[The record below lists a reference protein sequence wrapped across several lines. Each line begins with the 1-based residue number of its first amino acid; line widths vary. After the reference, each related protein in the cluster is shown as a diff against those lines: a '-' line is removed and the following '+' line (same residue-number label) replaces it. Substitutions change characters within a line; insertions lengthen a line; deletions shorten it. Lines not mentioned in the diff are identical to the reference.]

1 MKNTAHARL
10 AIKIA
15 VFYFIAGSFC
25 QTIQAQSQIHFRL
38 VHDTIIVVS
47 MMADSQGPFDF
58 VLDTGAD
65 TTIVDPSLASRLS
78 LAALGRA
85 QQTTLAGSQALIVS
99 SLANLSAGPAQVENL
114 PVLVQDL
121 SGLRKMDSHIEGIA
135 GQDFLSHFNYL
146 VDYWKRSVL
155 IEQGDEIRGSVQG
168 DLVPIEVSGHRM
180 IIASEAQ
187 SVGHAN
193 LRLLLDSGANSVV
206 LQPGASQE
214 INLPVQESRGDVTSS
229 GHVELK
235 VGRIRMLKVGSQE
248 FHDLVVALPATEPAA
263 RIGDGLLPTALFKSL
278 YVNNHEGFV
287 MFNPRPR
294 KN

>member
-1 MKNTAHARL
+1 MKNKADAKL

-25 QTIQAQSQIHFRL
+25 QTIQAQSQIRFRL
-38 VHDTIIVVS
+38 VRDTIIVVS
-47 MMADSQGPFDF
+47 MMADNQGPFDF

-65 TTIVDPSLASRLS
+65 TSIVDPSLAIRLS
-78 LAALGRA
+78 LATLGRA
-85 QQTTLAGSQALIVS
+85 QQTTLAGDQALIVS
-99 SLANLSAGPAQVENL
+99 SLANLSVGPAHVENL

-146 VDYWKRSVL
+146 VDYWKRSVR
-155 IEQGDEIRGSVQG
+155 IEQADEIRGSVQG
-168 DLVPIEVSGHRM
+168 DPVPIEMSGHRM

-229 GHVELK
+229 GHLELK
-235 VGRIRMLKVGSQE
+235 VGRIRMLKVGSQQ
-248 FHDLVVALPATEPAA
+248 FHDLVVALPATETAA

-287 MFNPRPR
+287 MFNPQPR

>member
-1 MKNTAHARL
+1 MKNTSYARHAIRL
-10 AIKIA
+10 AA
-15 VFYFIAGSFC
+15 FYFISAAVC
-25 QTIQAQSQIHFRL
+25 QSIQAQSEFRFRL
-38 VHDTIIVVS
+38 FRETIIVVS
-47 MMADSQGPFDF
+47 LEADNDGPFDF

-65 TTIVDPSLASRLS
+65 TTIVDARLASRLS
-78 LAALGRA
+78 LASLSRV
-85 QQTTLAGSQALIVS
+85 QQTTIAGSQTLTVS
-99 SLANLSAGPAQVENL
+99 RLANLAAGAARVENL

-121 SGLRKMDSHIEGIA
+121 AELKKMDSHIEGIA

-146 VDYWKRSVL
+146 IDYGKHSVR
-155 IEQGDEIRGSVQG
+155 IEQGDEIRGSLKG
-168 DLVPIEVSGHRM
+168 DPVSIEVSGHRM

-187 SVGHAN
+187 SIGRAN
-193 LRLLLDSGANSVV
+193 LHFLLDSGANSVV
-206 LQPGASQE
+206 LLPGASRE

-235 VGRIRMLKVGSQE
+235 VGRIHMLKVGSQQ

-287 MFNPRPR
+287 MLNPQPR